1 MSSTTVLIL
10 AFAIGAFAGL
20 RAMTAPAVTSWAA
33 RLGWLNLQNSWLA
46 FLGFA
51 VTPYIITVFA
61 LAELVNDKRPTTPS
75 RKTPGPFGARIVMG
89 GLCGACL
96 CISANQSAVVGA
108 IVGALGGVVG
118 TLGGYEVR
126 TRLVKAL
133 KVPDIVIALIEDAIA
148 AGGGFFF
155 VSRF

>member
-1 MSSTTVLIL
+1 MSTTTVLIL
-10 AFAIGAFAGL
+10 AFAIGVIAGL

-51 VTPYIITVFA
+51 YTPYTISA
-61 LAELVNDKRPTTPS
+61 LALGELINDKLPKTPS
-75 RKTPGPFGARIVMG
+75 RKSPGPFGARVVMG
-89 GLCGACL
+89 ALCGTCI
-96 CISANQSAVVGA
+96 CISASQSVIIGGV
-108 IVGALGGVVG
+108 VGALGGVVG
-118 TLGGYEVR
+118 TLGGYELR

-133 KVPDIVIALIEDAIA
+133 KVPDIVIALLEDAVA
-148 AGGGFFF
+148 LGGGFFL